1 MRSCVCIL
9 LSKSS
14 LLLLLAVAPA
24 ATTVTGMLLDDV
36 VALAGDIED
45 SCITGMG
52 TPCWDTYSIHNIVSP
67 HVTLSCDNFPCTIS
81 KKPDQITNLV
91 V

>member
-52 TPCWDTYSIHNIVSP
+52 TPCWDTCRIYSVITIHMLQV
-67 HVTLSCDNFPCTIS
+67 VTFLALY
-81 KKPDQITNLV
+81 QTNWVILLM
-91 V
+91 